1 MRAKRIL
8 LPIAVVFVAVLVLAA
23 GAERCPPVQTWI
35 ARRALA
41 SIAPG
46 ATLER
51 ASIDWNGISVWGLRI
66 ESEDAILIVPSVKA
80 DMGVISAGLGLGLRA
95 QSIEA
100 DGWTLDLTH
109 TGVDR
114 MTLRA
119 RTETPWVA
127 RIFGLAF
134 AAFNIPTRL
143 SLDKA
148 DLEGTVI
155 LSDEDGRPVGKA
167 RVIVSGGG
175 LAPGRDGRFRCTMTA
190 ALNDPKAPVSSLV
203 VDGTLTAAMD
213 GSGTFTRSELNMKAT
228 ATGRQFPNGVGL
240 AGEASAERTGRKVSY
255 SLSLNRGAER
265 IASIDASTAD
275 GSRKMSGAWRLD
287 LKDTDLAP
295 FLLGRSL
302 PAFNVVGDGAY
313 DVDAGNGDVHALGK
327 IQASAD
333 RLGVVGRD
341 LAPIGAIKLAA
352 DFDMARVANSLR
364 VDRLETK
371 LSDAGPVASVL
382 ALQPFEFNTASGELK
397 VAHPSGDLVGIS
409 VKALPVAW
417 LLGAFPRMR
426 VVGSDF
432 SGEFVMRAEDGRL
445 ALRTKA
451 PLLSTGVA
459 ALTKGRPVASNLE
472 LSAFVL
478 ADYASQ
484 GWQVQV
490 APFAISS
497 QGLKLFSLD
506 ARLGRLA
513 GKHQAV
519 KAEGAWSAALPAWR
533 TQPAKAGLPRFSGG
547 DASGSFEAN
556 LGATREVRVKLALK
570 DLALESDASVALPT
584 ITADM
589 RADFESHGPT
599 TFNIPVHLAYDGRG
613 ADLALAGTF
622 ASDSGGPRVDA
633 SLTSAQLSVAD
644 LRVAAALCG
653 LLASATDSSPSSG
666 SAPLGLPGPPAPFWP
681 EGRVG
686 LSVHLQNV
694 ALANLLLSDVR
705 GGVVLGPDALRIESA
720 TARLGDGSGLRA
732 SGELRFAPAEAAK
745 PYSFQADVA
754 VDNAEAAPLFLA
766 INADA
771 TPEIEGR
778 FNLVGRLTGS
788 ARAPRDLVNAAQGDC
803 TLSSN
808 GGRFRILRTDAIE
821 PLKPSPS
828 KLVDALDTVTA
839 LFGKKSDK
847 PYDAIADLAGGLSE
861 IHYDQMNIHAVRG
874 PDLDIHFTEIN
885 MIAPEERLKGTGTIT
900 YTEGVPIQAQPL
912 GVDLELSVRGR
923 PAALL
928 GLVGMLKDGPDELGY
943 TPLSQPIHLG
953 GTLSNIDESQWRE
966 MLVNAPLRKAG
977 GLFDKLL
984 GR

>member
-8 LPIAVVFVAVLVLAA
+8 LPIAAALGVVLVLAA
-23 GAERCPPVQTWI
+23 VVERYPPVQTWI

-41 SIAPG
+41 SIAPE

-51 ASIDWNGISVWGLRI
+51 ASIDWDGISIWGLRV
-66 ESEDAILIVPSVKA
+66 ESEDAILIVPSAKA
-80 DMGVISAGLGLGLRA
+80 EMGVISAGLGLGFRA
-95 QSIEA
+95 QSIVA

-109 TGVDR
+109 SGVAR

-119 RTETPWVA
+119 RSETPWVA

-134 AAFNIPTRL
+134 AAFNIPARL
-143 SLDKA
+143 SLDRA
-148 DLEGTVI
+148 DVEGTVI
-155 LSDEDGRPVGKA
+155 LSDAEGRPVGKA
-167 RVIVSGGG
+167 RVVVTGGG
-175 LAPGRDGRFRCTMTA
+175 LAPGRDGRFLCTMTA
-190 ALNDPKAPVSSLV
+190 ALNDPKAPVSALV
-203 VDGTLTAAMD
+203 VNGTLTAAMD
-213 GSGTFTRSELNMKAT
+213 GSGTFTRSEVKMEAT
-228 ATGRQFPNGVGL
+228 ASGRQFPNGVGL
-240 AGEASAERTGRKVSY
+240 AGEASAARAGRKVSY
-255 SLSLNRGAER
+255 SVSLNRGAER
-265 IASIDASTAD
+265 IASIDSSTAD

-364 VDRLETK
+364 VDRLEMK

-409 VKALPVAW
+409 VKALPVSW
-417 LLGAFPRMR
+417 LLGAFPRMS

-432 SGEFVMRAEDGRL
+432 RGEFAMRAEGGRL

-459 ALTKGRPVASNLE
+459 ALTRGRPVASNLE

-484 GWQVQV
+484 GWQVQL

-497 QGLKLFSLD
+497 QGLKLFSLE

-519 KAEGAWSAALPAWR
+519 KAEGSWSAALPAWR

-570 DLALESDASVALPT
+570 DLALESDASVALPA
-584 ITADM
+584 ITADI

-599 TFNIPVHLAYDGRG
+599 TFNIPVHLAYDARG
-613 ADLALAGTF
+613 ADLALSGTF
-622 ASDSGGPRVDA
+622 ASDSEGPRVDA
-633 SLTSAQLSVAD
+633 SLTSAPLSVAD

-653 LLASATDSSPSSG
+653 LLASATDSAPSAG
-666 SAPLGLPGPPAPFWP
+666 SAPPGQPRAPAPFWP

-705 GGVVLGPDALRIESA
+705 GSVVLGPDALRIESA
-720 TARLGDGSGLRA
+720 MARLGDGSGLRA
-732 SGELRFAPAEAAK
+732 SGELLFAPAEEAK

-754 VDNAEAAPLFLA
+754 VDNVEAAPLFLA

-771 TPEIEGR
+771 TPEIDGR
-778 FNLVGRLTGS
+778 FNLIGRLTGS
-788 ARAPRDLVNAAQGDC
+788 ARAPRDLVSAAQGNC

-808 GGRFRILRTDAIE
+808 GGRFRILRTDTIE

-828 KLVDALDTVTA
+828 KLLDALDTVTA

-847 PYDAIADLAGGLSE
+847 PSDAIADLAGGLSE

-885 MIAPEERLKGTGTIT
+885 MIAPEERLEGTGTIS

-912 GVDLELSVRGR
+912 GIDLELSVRGR
-923 PAALL
+923 PGAVL

-966 MLVNAPLRKAG
+966 MLINAPLRKAG